1 MRSYPFTSQV
11 TYDEQG
17 LPLYDRAVDSKFLR
31 KVFARY
37 FSDGVFYKPTSAL
50 QVVADSGMQVK
61 VNPGCCHIQGA
72 IGIEDAQRTLVVQ
85 AAEALD
91 RIDTAVARLD
101 LSVAVRSID
110 LYVVKGVAAESPQ
123 PPALTRDSTTWELG
137 LANLFIAKNTQT
149 ISQQRI
155 TDTRLDKD
163 RCGVVAQTIGDL
175 DTAPYFAQ
183 LAAAI
188 AQHQTDAEAQISAL
202 QAAIEAVEGDSAWMM
217 TELYDPDA
225 LHEDLGVQ
233 LYTHSKSGTVHNF
246 VGSGMNGRAKI
257 TAAFNDGDTVQLNG
271 TPVTAT
277 CGADPVDGDT
287 IVVDKWV
294 TFVADEEGGQ
304 INFKGGGG
312 LSNTKLE
319 KATAQADEVFHGKT
333 YYAGDKSLKT
343 GTMAIDT
350 ATAGSADVVAG
361 KTFYA
366 GSKTAKT
373 GTMQDM
379 PKFPETI
386 KGVSRNDNNNKV
398 GVQVTPGAY
407 RATDSSGYVSITG
420 VSTLFSDVVHVE
432 KINIWKEALAYIG
445 GKLSHTFSLSKGE
458 VAVFV
463 VHAACMD
470 NNAPS
475 VSISTPNCT
484 TLMDYTSGIY
494 TQDPVYMQNTLLVR
508 VVWAT
513 KNTTISATAAG
524 AGDRA
529 VGFMAGWRLIHD

>member
-17 LPLYDRAVDSKFLR
+17 LPLYDRAVDSEFLR

-91 RIDTAVARLD
+91 RIDTVVARLD

-110 LYVVKGVAAESPQ
+110 LYVVKGTAAESPQ
-123 PPALTRDSTTWELG
+123 PPALTRDSTKWEIG
-137 LANLFIAKNTQT
+137 LANLFVAKNVST
-149 ISQQRI
+149 ITQQRI
-155 TDTRLDKD
+155 TDTRLDNE

-202 QAAIEAVEGDSAWMM
+202 QAAIEAVEGDAAWMM
-217 TELYDPDA
+217 KDLYDPQD
-225 LHEDLGVQ
+225 LREDLGVQ

-246 VGSGMNGRAKI
+246 VGFGMNGRAKI

-271 TPVTAT
+271 APVTAT
-277 CGADPVDGDT
+277 CGADPVDGDV
-287 IVVDKWV
+287 IVNGKWV
-294 TFVADEEGGQ
+294 SFVADEEGGQ

-319 KATAQADEVFHGKT
+319 KATA
-333 YYAGDKSLKT
+333 
-343 GTMAIDT
+343 
-350 ATAGSADVVAG
+350 GSADVVAG
-361 KTFYA
+361 KTFFA

-386 KGVSRNDNNNKV
+386 KNVVRNDNNNKV
-398 GVQVTPGAY
+398 GVWVTPGAY
-407 RATDSSGYVSITG
+407 RATDSSGYVTITG

-432 KINIWKEALAYIG
+432 KINIWKEALVSIG
-445 GKLSHTFSLSKGE
+445 GRLSHTFVLSKGE

-470 NNAPS
+470 NNTPS

-484 TLMDYTSGIY
+484 TLMDYNTGIY